1 MEGNRILIVHDGK
14 ILGIEEPETPV
25 DVFKYHGE
33 ARACP
38 EAMAA
43 AAPWLYDAAK
53 AAMARYESMKWGN
66 GHNTGLTGAEHAAL
80 KAAVS
85 MADGSPLPS
94 AERR

>member
-1 MEGNRILIVHDGK
+1 MSRILIVHDGK
-14 ILGIEEPETPV
+14 ILGIEEPDTPANP
-25 DVFKYHGE
+25 FAYPGE

-53 AAMARYESMKWGN
+53 AALARIESDIEWGAQPKQRVN
-66 GHNTGLTGAEHAAL
+66 EGDMLRAAIA
-80 KAAVS
+80 KAT
-85 MADGSPLPS
+85 SPLPS